1 MDGVATSDPQP
12 PRDYARQPTSPW
24 RNDNH
29 GDVTEKREEGA
40 DMRIAEIFSL
50 GGHHH
55 GDNDRRWHEDSW
67 RNDDYDNRNWRYD
80 NWDGRRHGHRGNC

>member
-1 MDGVATSDPQP
+1 
-12 PRDYARQPTSPW
+12 
-24 RNDNH
+24 
-29 GDVTEKREEGA
+29 
-40 DMRIAEIFSL
+40 MRIAEIFSL

-80 NWDGRRHGHRGNC
+80 NWDDRGHGHRGDCS